1 MSRDY
6 LVPATMPDN
15 VTDPLKML
23 AKYDGKIHIAFFGL
37 CDRFPETHS
46 RIFADE
52 ETTRQ
57 VDSIVSKIQEAGR
70 DIVDVKFGLGGDNT
84 YGLTYRVMVVY
95 K

>member
-1 MSRDY
+1 MRSDY
-6 LVPATMPDN
+6 LVPTSIPDN
-15 VTDPLKML
+15 VADPLKML
-23 AKYDGKIHIAFFGL
+23 AKHDGKTHIAVFGL

-70 DIVDVKFGLGGDNT
+70 DIVDVKFGLERDVT
-84 YGLTYRVMVVY
+84 YGLNYRVMVVY